1 MIPTNYNN
9 KSCRLLLKYDWRVSL
24 ANCIQTVA
32 FVSKSTLTI
41 RLTAAVSLIQ
51 IVALILVLLINDIRL
66 VRKPAQGRVGII
78 PWTLDALVVVAL
90 GILETLRLQVDWTQ
104 GCSIADPRTHI
115 ETCLLAIGGLNTGAD
130 S

>member
-1 MIPTNYNN
+1 MP
-9 KSCRLLLKYDWRVSL
+9 L

-32 FVSKSTLTI
+32 FVSKTTLSI
-41 RLTAAVSLIQ
+41 RVTAAVSLIQ

-66 VRKPAQGRVGII
+66 VREPAKGRVGII

-90 GILETLRLQVDWTQ
+90 CILETLRLQVDRTQ
-104 GCSIADPRTHI
+104 GCSIADPRTDI
-115 ETCLLAIGGLNTGAD
+115 ETCLLAIGGLNSGAD

>member
-1 MIPTNYNN
+1 M
-9 KSCRLLLKYDWRVSL
+9 SL

-32 FVSKSTLTI
+32 FVSKTTLTI

-51 IVALILVLLINDIRL
+51 IVALILVLLIGDIRL

-78 PWTLDALVVVAL
+78 PWTLYVLVVVAL
-90 GILETLRLQVDWTQ
+90 GILETLRLQVDWAQ

-115 ETCLLAIGGLNTGAD
+115 ETCLLAIGGLNTRAN

>member
-1 MIPTNYNN
+1 
-9 KSCRLLLKYDWRVSL
+9 VSL

-32 FVSKSTLTI
+32 FVSKTALTI
-41 RLTAAVSLIQ
+41 RLTAAVGLIQ
-51 IVALILVLLINDIRL
+51 IVALILVLLINDIPL
-66 VRKPAQGRVGII
+66 VRKPAEGRIGII

-90 GILETLRLQVDWTQ
+90 GILKTLRLQVDRTQ